1 MKEIITTHF
10 FNNKKKYLTLIGFLL
25 IGIIVGGILVYILNE
40 DQITELVSYI
50 QGFFKTLTKDNAL
63 INNNEIFTKT
73 LYTDIKIFFFLWL
86 FGFTS
91 LGTYYCIGA
100 VTFKGFL
107 FGFTNTFLIEEFG
120 FKGLIFSLIGL
131 IPQNIIKIGI
141 LIFASVI
148 VLTSK
153 ENAGVS
159 KGRIKKKSNFRMYIA
174 YTLILLI
181 CFILNIVGIY
191 LESYITPL
199 FISVFSPN
207 LI

>member
-10 FNNKKKYLTLIGFLL
+10 FNNKKKYLTLIGCLL
-25 IGIIVGGILVYILNE
+25 IGIIIGGILVYILNE
-40 DQITELVSYI
+40 EQITELVSYI

-86 FGFTS
+86 LGFTS
-91 LGTYYCIGA
+91 LGAYYCLSA

-153 ENAGVS
+153 ENDKVS